1 MNILRSSWLSKKKK
15 KKFLSAVSLNQ
26 SWFKILTKLYH
37 ANDSILNSNWFLSSK
52 ISGLNCSPL
61 SKTACLILNGP
72 PNAEKCH
79 RKSPE
84 LQTFHG
90 ESASPVE
97 QEILKAFKTSCL
109 LFSLHVPICIMLLKP
124 PKGCY
129 KTLWLLRV
137 TSISFFHTVSPLN
150 QIIRSCK

>member
-1 MNILRSSWLSKKKK
+1 MQKK
-15 KKFLSAVSLNQ
+15 
-26 SWFKILTKLYH
+26 
-37 ANDSILNSNWFLSSK
+37 
-52 ISGLNCSPL
+52 
-61 SKTACLILNGP
+61 GP
-72 PNAEKCH
+72 

-109 LFSLHVPICIMLLKP
+109 LFSLHVPIYIMLLKP

-129 KTLWLLRV
+129 KTL
-137 TSISFFHTVSPLN
+137 
-150 QIIRSCK
+150 